1 MLNPKALLIDMDDT
15 LFEERTYVD
24 SGFRAVAE
32 FLEAERDLPADYSLP
47 SMRAFF
53 NLEGRGRVFDRII
66 ERFEIRRAEGLVK
79 ACIEH
84 YRNHIPQI
92 ELYPGARNC
101 LEGLS
106 RSYKLG
112 LVSNGLPLMQ
122 QRKLD
127 ALAISDLFDTVVFCD
142 GIGAPKPSATGVL
155 HAMSEL
161 GVSAE
166 KILMIGD
173 NPDTDGAAAAA
184 AGVSFV
190 RVKSDRFAG
199 VPSLGL
205 EISEFAGIITL
216 LQKSSDKDL
225 AG

>member
-1 MLNPKALLIDMDDT
+1 VPNPKALLIDMDDT

-24 SGFRAVAE
+24 SGFRAVAA

-53 NLEGRGRVFDRII
+53 DLEGRGRVFDRII
-66 ERFEIRRAEGLVK
+66 ERFEIRGAEGLVN
-79 ACIEH
+79 ACIKH
-84 YRNHIPQI
+84 YRNHVPQV
-92 ELYPGARNC
+92 ELYPGVRSC
-101 LEGLS
+101 LKDLS
-106 RSYKLG
+106 QSYKLG

-142 GIGAPKPSATGVL
+142 GIDAPKPSATGVL
-155 HAMSEL
+155 QAMTEL

-166 KILMIGD
+166 QVMMIGD

-184 AGVSFV
+184 ACIPFV
-190 RVKSDRFAG
+190 RVKSERFAHA
-199 VPSLGL
+199 PSLGP
-205 EISEFAGIITL
+205 EIRHFIDVVTV
-216 LQKSSDKDL
+216 LQKPMSKGP
-225 AG
+225 AA

>member
-1 MLNPKALLIDMDDT
+1 VPNPKALLIDMDDT

-24 SGFRAVAE
+24 SGFRSVAA

-53 NLEGRGRVFDRII
+53 DLEGRGRVFDRII

-92 ELYPGARNC
+92 ELYPGVRSC
-101 LEGLS
+101 LEALS
-106 RSYKLG
+106 KSYKLG

-142 GIGAPKPSATGVL
+142 GIGAPKPSPTGVV
-155 HAMSEL
+155 HAASEL
-161 GVSAE
+161 DVSVE
-166 KILMIGD
+166 QTLMIGD

-184 AGVSFV
+184 AGIPFI

-199 VPSLGL
+199 VSSLGSEIGEFTSVTAWL
-205 EISEFAGIITL
+205 EKLASKG
-216 LQKSSDKDL
+216 L